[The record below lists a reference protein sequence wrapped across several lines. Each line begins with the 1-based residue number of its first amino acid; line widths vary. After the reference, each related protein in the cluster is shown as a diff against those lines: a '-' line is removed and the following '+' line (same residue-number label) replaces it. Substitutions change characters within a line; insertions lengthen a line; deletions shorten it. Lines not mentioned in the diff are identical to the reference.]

1 MSEQNNSYS
10 SVDKQSAPQTAEFS
24 GKEFPSSTSEKIYSR
39 RWFTLVILSS
49 IQLLFV
55 LDQTIVN
62 VALPSIE
69 SSLEATSNQL
79 TWVVN
84 GYLVMAGG
92 LLLLG
97 GRLGDILGRQRMFT
111 AGVFAFLAG
120 SIVCGMAP
128 NGNVL
133 IAGRF
138 FQGVGEAL
146 AAPAA
151 LALIALLFTDPDER
165 AKAFGIWGGISGIG
179 STLGVL
185 LSGILVQ
192 FVGWRLIFLI
202 NIPIIVVILI
212 LLPRYVMNKRA
223 QSDTAVTKKPR
234 IDWVGAVLVTCSSL
248 LLIHGLL
255 SFSDNS
261 ASLASGLLPIV
272 IGVLGFAALCVVQSK
287 VKDPL
292 IPPRFF
298 NNRGRVAANICTIFL
313 ASAMA
318 AMFFLL
324 TLFVQN
330 ILSYSPLESGLAYL
344 PFCFAFGAGLGLGAF
359 LINNIGPRYTVL
371 LAFVLSAFGMA
382 LLAQL
387 DQDSTFVINLLPA
400 TIVIALG
407 LALGLPTLQNVAMQG
422 LSEEDA
428 GLGSGVQTTV
438 QQLGSAL
445 GLALLVGVALERIGG
460 GAQSVSG
467 FHVAFL
473 SAALVLALGAFI
485 SAILPNAQQARNDN
499 VGEDA

>member
-1 MSEQNNSYS
+1 M
-10 SVDKQSAPQTAEFS
+10 
-24 GKEFPSSTSEKIYSR
+24 
-39 RWFTLVILSS
+39 
-49 IQLLFV
+49 
-55 LDQTIVN
+55 
-62 VALPSIE
+62 
-69 SSLEATSNQL
+69 
-79 TWVVN
+79 
-84 GYLVMAGG
+84 
-92 LLLLG
+92 
-97 GRLGDILGRQRMFT
+97 
-111 AGVFAFLAG
+111 
-120 SIVCGMAP
+120 
-128 NGNVL
+128 
-133 IAGRF
+133 
-138 FQGVGEAL
+138 
-146 AAPAA
+146 
-151 LALIALLFTDPDER
+151 
-165 AKAFGIWGGISGIG
+165 
-179 STLGVL
+179 
-185 LSGILVQ
+185 
-192 FVGWRLIFLI
+192 
-202 NIPIIVVILI
+202 
-212 LLPRYVMNKRA
+212 
-223 QSDTAVTKKPR
+223 
-234 IDWVGAVLVTCSSL
+234 
-248 LLIHGLL
+248 IHGLL

-261 ASLASGLLPIV
+261 ASQASGLLPIV